1 MQARRRLLFD
11 KACRFLSE
19 IKPSSTS
26 AAGSSKPI
34 IRAKGSKEMGR
45 KKADC
50 YRRITRAQVLPR
62 SPTIYMAHNPWPPAP
77 VDNFITLMREKGTIL
92 PNGGLATPNGASF
105 SRISQPPTRS
115 RCEAMLHDAFA
126 GLSGMRM
133 VEELAQLARAKL
145 SMAELLELRYKID
158 VMLQGREALVLRDSY
173 TASSASIA
181 CALSTDGRSRG
192 STGQGCSGSR
202 AMTSRTDSRAGLGFA
217 DQTPPR
223 ALLDPLGR
231 AAPAPRFTAHAG
243 TERLRLR
250 VASRQHILL
259 PPQTARPAPQLLTA
273 AMPSEP
279 GGAAIVTHRRI
290 SDEAREMLAEIGAR
304 GQSDFREARKGGSGG
319 LDGMRTSA

>member
-1 MQARRRLLFD
+1 
-11 KACRFLSE
+11 
-19 IKPSSTS
+19 
-26 AAGSSKPI
+26 
-34 IRAKGSKEMGR
+34 
-45 KKADC
+45 
-50 YRRITRAQVLPR
+50 
-62 SPTIYMAHNPWPPAP
+62 
-77 VDNFITLMREKGTIL
+77 MREKGTIL
-92 PNGGLATPNGASF
+92 QNGGLATPNGASF

-181 CALSTDGRSRG
+181 CALSTNGRSRG

-243 TERLRLR
+243 TERLQLR

-304 GQSDFREARKGGSGG
+304 GQSDFREPRKRGGEWRARWDANLSCHHMECAMCSKRLLAPSNHS
-319 LDGMRTSA
+319 LKNAQCHEALAVRTLMDPVSSHDPSLVRAHSQSSSPPSYLRPGPV